1 MLPFKQKMPLY
12 FVSNYYYC
20 ANRVTNCSSAVSMQ
34 GFSKEGV
41 SGGGMFSLRSWI
53 EFFKEV
59 WSSSYS
65 RTRTLNRVLV
75 LPAKKKEGCMFFFLA
90 LWTACTS
97 HRNSYHMWQQ
107 SSPCEQSIPL
117 FLLGKVDGVTGLAFL
132 SYSLQSVTVFIIMK
146 RSQK

>member
-1 MLPFKQKMPLY
+1 MPLY
-12 FVSNYYYC
+12 FISSYYYC
-20 ANRVTNCSSAVSMQ
+20 ANRVTNCSTAVSLQ
-34 GFSKEGV
+34 GFSKEAV

-65 RTRTLNRVLV
+65 RTKTLSKVIKCQKKGGCFFLFLHFGLHALHIVIVTTCGSNLLLANRVF
-75 LPAKKKEGCMFFFLA
+75 PFF
-90 LWTACTS
+90 
-97 HRNSYHMWQQ
+97 MV
-107 SSPCEQSIPL
+107 
-117 FLLGKVDGVTGLAFL
+117 GKADGVTGLAFL